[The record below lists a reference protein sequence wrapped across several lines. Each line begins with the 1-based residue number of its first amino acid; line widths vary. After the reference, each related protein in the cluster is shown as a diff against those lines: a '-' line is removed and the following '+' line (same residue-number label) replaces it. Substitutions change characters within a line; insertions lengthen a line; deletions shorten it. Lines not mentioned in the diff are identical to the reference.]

1 MDFAYDQI
9 AARTYSNDPD
19 RSSTTTPKPADTD
32 PAAATTPTHSDS
44 QSASEAPR
52 ANLQTEF
59 QETFRAFSAS
69 PWGAKLGGWWS
80 TAQKQGAS
88 YYEVARRE
96 AEKREAEAARVL
108 EDARKVVAE
117 RAMGVVEGVEDRLD
131 GIVNEERREK
141 DKEKEKEKQKEA
153 AEPEVVTREVDAAA
167 AGQRQH
173 EGEDTETFLNRFKSE
188 AAKRLKDVQKAEDAA
203 DEALLRFG
211 SNIRSFLKDT
221 ISVSAPSPSSDA
233 GKSSSTAVVFESKD
247 ARTGKRVIHAS
258 RFDAQLHVI
267 HTTPSSFTQDPDQG
281 DDDNSSQGQGEWDM
295 FKHDFDIDAQTDRIA
310 RDLDQHPDLRAAMES
325 LVPERV
331 DYAHFWTRYY
341 FLRHVVHVRE
351 EKRREMLR
359 GEFPSILVTATQKK
373 KSIY

>member
-9 AARTYSNDPD
+9 AVRTYSNDPD

-32 PAAATTPTHSDS
+32 LAAATTPTHSDS
-44 QSASEAPR
+44 QSASDAPR

-141 DKEKEKEKQKEA
+141 DKEKEKQKEA
-153 AEPEVVTREVDAAA
+153 AEPGVVTKEADAAA
-167 AGQRQH
+167 ADGQGQH

-233 GKSSSTAVVFESKD
+233 SKGSSTAVVFESKEIGR
-247 ARTGKRVIHAS
+247 A
-258 RFDAQLHVI
+258 HV
-267 HTTPSSFTQDPDQG
+267 
-281 DDDNSSQGQGEWDM
+281 
-295 FKHDFDIDAQTDRIA
+295 
-310 RDLDQHPDLRAAMES
+310 
-325 LVPERV
+325 
-331 DYAHFWTRYY
+331 
-341 FLRHVVHVRE
+341 
-351 EKRREMLR
+351 
-359 GEFPSILVTATQKK
+359 
-373 KSIY
+373 